1 MYYFYLKKKKNAIIN
16 TDVYTDF
23 RTGALIYWA

>member
-1 MYYFYLKKKKNAIIN
+1 MYYFYLKKNNAIIN
-16 TDVYTDF
+16 TDGYTGF